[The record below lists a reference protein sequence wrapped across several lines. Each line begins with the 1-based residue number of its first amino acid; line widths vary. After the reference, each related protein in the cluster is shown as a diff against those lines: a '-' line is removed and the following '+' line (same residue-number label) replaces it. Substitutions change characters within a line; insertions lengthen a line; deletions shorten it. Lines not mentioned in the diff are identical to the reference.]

1 MFYNYFVELCN
12 RAKISPSKAAQQ
24 IGLSKSSVSGWKNGS
39 VPRDSQIMRIA
50 DFFGIPAS
58 DIYSVVNSQRAAIFN
73 RTEFEKYTMNRA
85 ENRAEKAP
93 ETEKASALNEKVEAI
108 MKVYDMLTPENKE
121 RFSDS
126 LSEILSALIKEQLQ
140 G

>member
-50 DFFGIPAS
+50 DFFGIPVS
-58 DIYSVVNSQRAAIFN
+58 DIYNVVNSQRAAIFN
-73 RTEFEKYTMNRA
+73 RTEFEKYTMNR
-85 ENRAEKAP
+85 EEKAP
-93 ETEKASALNEKVEAI
+93 ETEKAPMPNDIGE
-108 MKVYDMLTPENKE
+108 ENIL
-121 RFSDS
+121 RMYRS
-126 LSEILSALIKEQLQ
+126 LSTAEKGALYAYALSLKDKQD
-140 G
+140 GGK

>member
-50 DFFGIPAS
+50 DFFGIPVS

-73 RTEFEKYTMNRA
+73 RTEFEKYTMNR
-85 ENRAEKAP
+85 EGKAP
-93 ETEKASALNEKVEAI
+93 ETEKAPAPSKGTEVF
-108 MKVYDMLTPENKE
+108 MKMYDMLTPERQARLYE
-121 RFSDS
+121 TLSD
-126 LSEILSALIKEQLQ
+126 LVKEQMQ
-140 G
+140 ER

>member
-85 ENRAEKAP
+85 ENRAEKA
-93 ETEKASALNEKVEAI
+93 SALNEKVEAV

>member
-39 VPRDSQIMRIA
+39 VPRDSQIMRIE
-50 DFFGIPAS
+50 DFFGIPVS

-85 ENRAEKAP
+85 EKAP
-93 ETEKASALNEKVEAI
+93 ETEKAPAPSKGTEVF
-108 MKVYDMLTPENKE
+108 MKMYDMLTPERQARLYE
-121 RFSDS
+121 TLSD
-126 LSEILSALIKEQLQ
+126 LVKEQMQ
-140 G
+140 ER

>member
-50 DFFGIPAS
+50 DFFGIPVS

-85 ENRAEKAP
+85 EKAP
-93 ETEKASALNEKVEAI
+93 ETEKAPAPSKGTEVFIK
-108 MKVYDMLTPENKE
+108 MYDMLTPERQARLYE
-121 RFSDS
+121 TLSD
-126 LSEILSALIKEQLQ
+126 LVKEQMQ
-140 G
+140 ER

>member
-85 ENRAEKAP
+85 EKAT
-93 ETEKASALNEKVEAI
+93 ETEKAPAPSKGTEVF
-108 MKVYDMLTPENKE
+108 MKMYDMLTPERQARLYE
-121 RFSDS
+121 TLSD
-126 LSEILSALIKEQLQ
+126 LVKEQMQ
-140 G
+140 ER

>member
-50 DFFGIPAS
+50 DFFGIPVS

-85 ENRAEKAP
+85 EKAP
-93 ETEKASALNEKVEAI
+93 ETEKAPAPSKGTEVF
-108 MKVYDMLTPENKE
+108 MKMHDMLTPERQARLYE
-121 RFSDS
+121 TLSD
-126 LSEILSALIKEQLQ
+126 LVKEQMQ
-140 G
+140 ER

>member
-50 DFFGIPAS
+50 DFFGIPVS
-58 DIYSVVNSQRAAIFN
+58 DIYSVVIR
-73 RTEFEKYTMNRA
+73 
-85 ENRAEKAP
+85 
-93 ETEKASALNEKVEAI
+93 
-108 MKVYDMLTPENKE
+108 
-121 RFSDS
+121 
-126 LSEILSALIKEQLQ
+126 KEQLFLI
-140 G
+140 GLSLRNIL

>member
-50 DFFGIPAS
+50 DFFGIPVS
-58 DIYSVVNSQRAAIFN
+58 DIYSVVNSQREAIFN

-85 ENRAEKAP
+85 EKAT
-93 ETEKASALNEKVEAI
+93 ETEKAPMPNDIGE
-108 MKVYDMLTPENKE
+108 ENIL
-121 RFSDS
+121 RMYRS
-126 LSEILSALIKEQLQ
+126 LSTEEKGALYAYALSLKDKQKE
-140 G
+140 GE

>member
-50 DFFGIPAS
+50 DFFGIPVS

-73 RTEFEKYTMNRA
+73 RTEFEKYTMS
-85 ENRAEKAP
+85 RAEKAP
-93 ETEKASALNEKVEAI
+93 ETEKAPAPSKGTEVF
-108 MKVYDMLTPENKE
+108 MKMYDMLTPERQARLYE
-121 RFSDS
+121 TLSD
-126 LSEILSALIKEQLQ
+126 LVKEQMQ
-140 G
+140 ER

>member
-50 DFFGIPAS
+50 DFFGIPVS

-85 ENRAEKAP
+85 EKAP
-93 ETEKASALNEKVEAI
+93 ETEKAPAPSEGTEVF
-108 MKVYDMLTPENKE
+108 MKMYDMLTPERQARLYE
-121 RFSDS
+121 TLSD
-126 LSEILSALIKEQLQ
+126 LVKEQMQ
-140 G
+140 ER

>member
-50 DFFGIPAS
+50 DFFGIPVS

-85 ENRAEKAP
+85 EKAP
-93 ETEKASALNEKVEAI
+93 ETEKAPAPSKGTEVFVK
-108 MKVYDMLTPENKE
+108 MYDMLTPERQARLYE
-121 RFSDS
+121 TLSD
-126 LSEILSALIKEQLQ
+126 LVKEQMQ
-140 G
+140 ER

>member
-50 DFFGIPAS
+50 DFFGIPVS

-85 ENRAEKAP
+85 EKAP
-93 ETEKASALNEKVEAI
+93 ETETAPAPSKGTEVF
-108 MKVYDMLTPENKE
+108 MKMYDMLTPERQARLYE
-121 RFSDS
+121 TLSD
-126 LSEILSALIKEQLQ
+126 LVKEQMQ
-140 G
+140 ER

>member
-50 DFFGIPAS
+50 DFFGIPVS

-85 ENRAEKAP
+85 EKAP
-93 ETEKASALNEKVEAI
+93 VSDKETEDFTKYFA
-108 MKVYDMLTPENKE
+108 MLTPEHKQKI
-121 RFSDS
+121 R
-126 LSEILSALIKEQLQ
+126 SAMAELIKEQLQ

>member
-85 ENRAEKAP
+85 EKAP

>member
-39 VPRDSQIMRIA
+39 VPRDSQIMRIE
-50 DFFGIPAS
+50 DFFGIPVS

-85 ENRAEKAP
+85 EKAP
-93 ETEKASALNEKVEAI
+93 ETEKAPAPSKGTEVF
-108 MKVYDMLTPENKE
+108 MKMYDLLTPERQARLYE
-121 RFSDS
+121 TLSD
-126 LSEILSALIKEQLQ
+126 LVKEQMQ
-140 G
+140 ER

>member
-50 DFFGIPAS
+50 DFFGIPVS

-85 ENRAEKAP
+85 EKAP
-93 ETEKASALNEKVEAI
+93 ETEKAPAPSKGTEVF
-108 MKVYDMLTPENKE
+108 MKMYDMLTPERQARLYETLSDLVKE
-121 RFSDS
+121 RMQ
-126 LSEILSALIKEQLQ
+126 ER
-140 G
+140 

>member
-85 ENRAEKAP
+85 EEAP
-93 ETEKASALNEKVEAI
+93 ETEKAPMPNDIGE
-108 MKVYDMLTPENKE
+108 ENIL
-121 RFSDS
+121 RMYRS
-126 LSEILSALIKEQLQ
+126 LSTEEKGAWYAYALSLKEKQKE
-140 G
+140 GK

>member
-50 DFFGIPAS
+50 DFFGIPVS

-85 ENRAEKAP
+85 GKAP
-93 ETEKASALNEKVEAI
+93 ETEKAPAPSKGTEVF
-108 MKVYDMLTPENKE
+108 MKMYDMLTPERQARLYE
-121 RFSDS
+121 TLSD
-126 LSEILSALIKEQLQ
+126 LVKEQMQ
-140 G
+140 ER

>member
-50 DFFGIPAS
+50 DFFGIPVS

-73 RTEFEKYTMNRA
+73 RTEFDKYTM
-85 ENRAEKAP
+85 NRAEKAP
-93 ETEKASALNEKVEAI
+93 ETEKAPAPSKGTEVF
-108 MKVYDMLTPENKE
+108 MKMYDMLTPERQARLYE
-121 RFSDS
+121 TLSD
-126 LSEILSALIKEQLQ
+126 LVKEQMQ
-140 G
+140 ER

>member
-12 RAKISPSKAAQQ
+12 RAKVSPSKAAQQ

-50 DFFGIPAS
+50 DFFGIPVS

-85 ENRAEKAP
+85 EKAP
-93 ETEKASALNEKVEAI
+93 APSKGTEVF
-108 MKVYDMLTPENKE
+108 MKMYDMLTPERQARLYE
-121 RFSDS
+121 TLSD
-126 LSEILSALIKEQLQ
+126 LVKEQMQ
-140 G
+140 ER

>member
-50 DFFGIPAS
+50 DFFGIPVS
-58 DIYSVVNSQRAAIFN
+58 DIYSVINSQRAAIFN

-85 ENRAEKAP
+85 KKAP
-93 ETEKASALNEKVEAI
+93 ETEKAPAPSKGTEVF
-108 MKVYDMLTPENKE
+108 MKMYDMLTPERQARLYE
-121 RFSDS
+121 TLSD
-126 LSEILSALIKEQLQ
+126 LVKEQMQ
-140 G
+140 ER

>member
-50 DFFGIPAS
+50 DFFGIPIS

-85 ENRAEKAP
+85 EKAP
-93 ETEKASALNEKVEAI
+93 ETEKAPAPSKGTEVF
-108 MKVYDMLTPENKE
+108 MKMYDMLTPDRQARLYEAL
-121 RFSDS
+121 SD
-126 LSEILSALIKEQLQ
+126 LVKEQMQ
-140 G
+140 ER

>member
-50 DFFGIPAS
+50 DFFGIPVS

-85 ENRAEKAP
+85 EKAP
-93 ETEKASALNEKVEAI
+93 ETEKAPAPSKGTEVFKIGRASCR
-108 MKVYDMLTPENKE
+108 E
-121 RFSDS
+121 RV
-126 LSEILSALIKEQLQ
+126 
-140 G
+140 

>member
-50 DFFGIPAS
+50 DFFGIPVS

-85 ENRAEKAP
+85 EKAP
-93 ETEKASALNEKVEAI
+93 ETEKAPAPSKGTEVF
-108 MKVYDMLTPENKE
+108 MKMYDILTPERQARLYE
-121 RFSDS
+121 TLSD
-126 LSEILSALIKEQLQ
+126 LVKEQMQ
-140 G
+140 ER

>member
-50 DFFGIPAS
+50 DFFGIPVS
-58 DIYSVVNSQRAAIFN
+58 DIYNVVNSQRAAIFN
-73 RTEFEKYTMNRA
+73 RTEFEKYTMNR
-85 ENRAEKAP
+85 EEKAL
-93 ETEKASALNEKVEAI
+93 ETEKAPMPIDIGEENILRMYRSLSTEEKGA
-108 MKVYDMLTPENKE
+108 LTPM
-121 RFSDS
+121 
-126 LSEILSALIKEQLQ
+126 LSP
-140 G
+140 

>member
-50 DFFGIPAS
+50 DFFGIPVS
-58 DIYSVVNSQRAAIFN
+58 DIYNVVNSQRAAIFN
-73 RTEFEKYTMNRA
+73 RTEFEKYTMNR
-85 ENRAEKAP
+85 EEKAP
-93 ETEKASALNEKVEAI
+93 ETEKAPMPNDIGE
-108 MKVYDMLTPENKE
+108 ENIL
-121 RFSDS
+121 RMYRS
-126 LSEILSALIKEQLQ
+126 LSTAEKGELYAYALSLKDIQNGGK
-140 G
+140 